1 MRMSLFGGMN
11 ASASGLTVNRL
22 RMDVVS
28 ANIANAETTRGSLVD
43 GEWVPYRRE
52 LVELESFEQR
62 LHTAMGTRSVTTGVT
77 VDRIKGD
84 ETPFQQV
91 FDPEHP
97 DANES
102 GYVLMPNVDPLKEMV
117 DLMSATRSYE
127 ANVTAF
133 NASKGMFMKALEIGK

>member
-28 ANIANAETTRGSLVD
+28 ANIANAETTKGSLVD
-43 GEWVPYRRE
+43 GEWVPYRRK

-97 DANES
+97 DANEA

>member
-43 GEWVPYRRE
+43 GEWVPYRRKV
-52 LVELESFEQR
+52 VELESFEQR

-97 DANES
+97 DANEA

-117 DLMSATRSYE
+117 DLMSTTRSYE

>member
-1 MRMSLFGGMN
+1 MSLFGGMN

-28 ANIANAETTRGSLVD
+28 ANIANAETTRGSLID
-43 GEWVPYRRE
+43 GEWVPYRRKV
-52 LVELESFEQR
+52 VELESFEQR

-97 DANES
+97 DANDA